1 MSMDV
6 DLKWVVGGF
15 LAGAVVLAGVI
26 LDLSVRVGSVG
37 ELEDRVTRI
46 ENVLTSEFESDF
58 EGKAK

>member
-15 LAGAVVLAGVI
+15 LAGAFVFAGVI
-26 LDLSVRVGSVG
+26 LDLSVRVGSIA

-46 ENVLTSEFESDF
+46 ENVLTSEFESDA